1 MAIIKKGKKSIR
13 KYFKRVLRGYE
24 CNQGKFL
31 GYKRSIAIN
40 HRKPLEDEDLP
51 DVCKDERQI
60 YYRKNCKGCPYENV
74 CPKKIEDRK
83 PFLLRWMTDRFF
95 DKRRN
100 VNYKDRF
107 AISEGINGF
116 HKTSDCIIKFVGTTL
131 NAIENECDLRN
142 AIYNLIRMET
152 FKEEGY

>member
-1 MAIIKKGKKSIR
+1 MQSRSI
-13 KYFKRVLRGYE
+13 
-24 CNQGKFL
+24 L

-40 HRKPLEDEDLP
+40 HRKNQEDGDLH

-60 YYRKNCKGCPYENV
+60 YARKRCKGCPYDNI
-74 CPKKIEDRK
+74 CPKKIEDCK
-83 PFLLRWMTDRFF
+83 PFLLRWITDRFH

-100 VNYKDRF
+100 VNYKDRLP
-107 AISEGINGF
+107 ISEGINGF
-116 HKTSDCIIKFVGTTL
+116 HKTSDGIIKFVVTTL
-131 NAIENECDLRN
+131 TAIENEYDLRN